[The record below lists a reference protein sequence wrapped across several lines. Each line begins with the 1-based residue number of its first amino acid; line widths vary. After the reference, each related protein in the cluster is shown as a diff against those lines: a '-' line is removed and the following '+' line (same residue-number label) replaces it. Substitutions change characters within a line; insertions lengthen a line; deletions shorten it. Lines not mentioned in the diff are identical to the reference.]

1 MAIDQT
7 DITECYRRIHRPLHN
22 VLMRLLWDGPECQ
35 DIAHDAFVLVW
46 NRAGTV
52 DRAALDSLVYATA
65 LNLAKNRL
73 RWLGL
78 RRLVGM
84 EHADAA
90 QTDDASQMDS
100 PALRQALSRLPQG
113 QRIVLLLSDIAGFST
128 AEIAGMLAIP
138 AGTVS
143 SRRHTALRRLRI
155 FLDDS
160 DG

>member
-7 DITECYRRIHRPLHN
+7 DITACYRRIHRPLHN

-35 DIAHDAFVLVW
+35 DIAHDAFMRVW
-46 NRAGTV
+46 NRADTV
-52 DRAALDSLVYATA
+52 DRASLDSLVYATA

-84 EHADAA
+84 EHAEAVQDE
-90 QTDDASQMDS
+90 DASQIDS
-100 PALRQALSRLPQG
+100 PALRQALARLPQG

-128 AEIAGMLAIP
+128 VEIAAMLAIP

-143 SRRHTALRRLRI
+143 SRRHTALRRLRS
-155 FLDDS
+155 LMDDS
-160 DG
+160 HD